1 MKSNVSDKK
10 QRKRGTKIC
19 ECGATAGAR
28 AYECSACGT
37 EFATSKLRRGT
48 RKRPVKDYRKL
59 VPGDR
64 VKVLGSSGP
73 YYVGETGERTY
84 MTDRGV
90 YVVDRVDVDGVY
102 VVSKMGA
109 RSFLYMGPERKSPN
123 CHNLV
128 RSPHRLILIVKGKT
142 E

>member
-28 AYECSACGT
+28 AYECSACGA
-37 EFATSKLRRGT
+37 EFATSKLRRGS

-59 VPGDR
+59 LPGDR

-73 YYVGETGERTY
+73 YYIGESGERTY

-90 YVVDRVDVDGVY
+90 YIVDRVEADGVY
-102 VVSKMGA
+102 VNSREGA
-109 RSFLYMGPERKSPN
+109 RSFLYMGPERRSPN
-123 CHNLV
+123 CHNLI
-128 RSPHRLILIVKGKT
+128 RSAHRLVLIVPVAAK
-142 E
+142 